1 MKFDDLRMKP
11 GRDVD
16 LSKWKAGATPGVKD
30 EETAAAETAER
41 LARMEQLQFR
51 LYAEG
56 RRSLLIVLQGM
67 DTSGKDGV
75 VRRVMT
81 GFDPLGVR
89 VKAFKVPS
97 EEERAHDF
105 LWRVHQVAPAAGE
118 VVIFN
123 RSHYE
128 DVLVV
133 RVHGLV
139 PKAEWS
145 ARYALINAFEQA
157 LVARGTTVLKFFL
170 HISRGEQRER
180 LLERLDDPAKRW
192 KFNAGDL
199 DERALWK
206 DYRRAYEDALS
217 KCSTKA
223 SPWWVIPA
231 DRKWYRDWAIARVVT
246 EALESIDPQLPAPEL
261 DVKAL
266 RARLTEEG

>member
-1 MKFDDLRMKP
+1 M
-11 GRDVD
+11 
-16 LSKWKAGATPGVKD
+16 
-30 EETAAAETAER
+30 
-41 LARMEQLQFR
+41 
-51 LYAEG
+51 
-56 RRSLLIVLQGM
+56 
-67 DTSGKDGV
+67 
-75 VRRVMT
+75 
-81 GFDPLGVR
+81 
-89 VKAFKVPS
+89 
-97 EEERAHDF
+97 
-105 LWRVHQVAPAAGE
+105 HQVAPAAGE

-246 EALESIDPQLPAPEL
+246 EALEAMDPQVPSPEL

-266 RARLTEEG
+266 RARLTEES